1 MRQRAQFSNVSLEAI
16 EATLNLNFVPEGWL
30 DPLTPPK
37 KKLKLSLNKKKIKS
51 NLFSVQELFTPFA
64 SSFNSS
70 SENGAANLELLAFA
84 VGSSLDQGRLGFFL
98 LSDGLSFNNLVL
110 LVLY

>member
-37 KKLKLSLNKKKIKS
+37 KKLKLSLNRKKNETNVLS
-51 NLFSVQELFTPFA
+51 VRDLFLVFNGTTPLA
-64 SSFNSS
+64 AYFNSS
-70 SENGAANLELLAFA
+70 GNW
-84 VGSSLDQGRLGFFL
+84 RTRFL
-98 LSDGLSFNNLVL
+98 LVE
-110 LVLY
+110 